1 MQTKSVQKFI
11 TFSPE
16 LYQLAISKAQ
26 LYGFSVAEYV
36 RHLIAN
42 DVKREATEISMVDAQ
57 TEQQIGHALEDY
69 KAGKYTT
76 LKTDEEIDT
85 YFDKLDDQLL

>member
-16 LYQLAISKAQ
+16 LYQLATSKAQ
-26 LYGFSVAEYV
+26 LFGFSVAEYV

-42 DVKREATEISMVDAQ
+42 DVKTEATDIPMVDAQ

-76 LKTDEEIDT
+76 LKTDKEINA
-85 YFDKLDDQLL
+85 YFDNLDDQIL